1 MTEEE
6 GGGWKTGLWLTADIW
21 QAVIQRCSSL
31 GATLAVVPVLG
42 QYIGIQCFCDCSLPR
57 SWSLV
62 FREGYLLT
70 VVHARSIS
78 RTCESYQTLRFK
90 LPCSR
95 SNSEA
100 MSSQHMASANCPPT
114 PCRYVASDNTPCSTY
129 ITCTTAAG
137 HFRSA
142 HGVELSSP
150 DATLQCGWQGCG
162 NTIER
167 RNLVRHVQGAHLQHG
182 RGGAHA

>member
-1 MTEEE
+1 ME
-6 GGGWKTGLWLTADIW
+6 GGAMADGRYLASCNTAMLIAW
-21 QAVIQRCSSL
+21 CNLGCSSCTWPIYRYSVFL
-31 GATLAVVPVLG
+31 RLFITSLLVSRLSRRLSTHCCPRTL
-42 QYIGIQCFCDCSLPR
+42 YFTH
-57 SWSLV
+57 
-62 FREGYLLT
+62 F
-70 VVHARSIS
+70 
-78 RTCESYQTLRFK
+78 
-90 LPCSR
+90 
-95 SNSEA
+95 EA
-100 MSSQHMASANCPPT
+100 MSSQQGYSMASANCPPT

-167 RNLVRHVQGAHLQHG
+167 RNLVRHIQGAHLQHG